1 MEASLADAV
10 LERAEAFELWGGG
23 VWVLGATEE
32 EGNRVTGSVWI
43 VESGMAEFEVEDTC
57 PLGQD
62 RFNPR
67 VAFEQEWV
75 AVDFVEL
82 W

>member
-1 MEASLADAV
+1 MEASLAEAV

-43 VESGMAEFEVEDTC
+43 VESGMAEFEV
-57 PLGQD
+57 
-62 RFNPR
+62 
-67 VAFEQEWV
+67 
-75 AVDFVEL
+75 
-82 W
+82 